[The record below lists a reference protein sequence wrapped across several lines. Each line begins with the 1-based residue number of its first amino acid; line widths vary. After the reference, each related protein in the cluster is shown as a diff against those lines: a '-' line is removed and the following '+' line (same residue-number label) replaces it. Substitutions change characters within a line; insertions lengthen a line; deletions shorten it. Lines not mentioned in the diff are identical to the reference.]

1 MIRIF
6 GGVVALLGFC
16 ALAVCQ
22 TPELIDEDGIVFL
35 RGAVVI
41 DGTGAPPMPSSTVVL
56 KNGRILR
63 VGPDCQFRAGDRAR
77 VVNLDGRW
85 ILPGFIDVHVH
96 AGVAVDEPS
105 ILTTL
110 VAFGITTMRS
120 VATADADLPFRER
133 IARGEV
139 LGPRLLTTGP
149 LIDSLDSVFTGGIVS
164 KVGSADEIRA
174 EVRRQASRRVD
185 FIKLLTGLTPDL
197 VRAAIDEAHRANL
210 WVIGHFGRTT
220 WLQGAEAGIDE
231 LTHSAQAGMAV
242 SLLPDSSYERFKESG
257 DVGVAEGG
265 QHLRVA
271 LEAGEPFGNVGEF
284 IRQDF
289 GGNLA
294 GEVRIV
300 GTVDFARAALTKFF
314 RNAIMRERLP

>member
-1 MIRIF
+1 MMRIF

-63 VGPDCQFRAGDRAR
+63 VGPDLQFRAGDRAR

-149 LIDSLDSVFTGGIVS
+149 LIDSLDSVFTGGFVS

-197 VRAAIDEAHRANL
+197 VRAAIDEAHRANA
-210 WVIGHFGRTT
+210 
-220 WLQGAEAGIDE
+220 AEAGASAYVPKRKVQTE
-231 LTHSAQAGMAV
+231 LVPVISR
-242 SLLPDSSYERFKESG
+242 LLSDGPERG
-257 DVGVAEGG
+257 
-265 QHLRVA
+265 
-271 LEAGEPFGNVGEF
+271 
-284 IRQDF
+284 
-289 GGNLA
+289 
-294 GEVRIV
+294 
-300 GTVDFARAALTKFF
+300 
-314 RNAIMRERLP
+314 AIH